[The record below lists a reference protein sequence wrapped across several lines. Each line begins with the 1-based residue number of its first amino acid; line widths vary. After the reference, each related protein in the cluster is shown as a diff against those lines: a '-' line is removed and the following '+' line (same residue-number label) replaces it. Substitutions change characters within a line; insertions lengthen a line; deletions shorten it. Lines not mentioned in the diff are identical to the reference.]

1 MRSSEVIPI
10 FSHFWTRKTVQWADF
25 RIQIHS
31 IGFLCNN
38 PNWHEAGRI
47 YPPYNFK
54 IGFCQLNFIKNFQ
67 ILFEVKIEIKRDNLT
82 PCQAH

>member
-1 MRSSEVIPI
+1 MRFPEVIPI

-47 YPPYNFK
+47 YSPYNFW
-54 IGFCQLNFIKNFQ
+54 IGFCQLNFYQKYPNVFGG
-67 ILFEVKIEIKRDNLT
+67 EN
-82 PCQAH
+82 

>member
-47 YPPYNFK
+47 YSPYNFW
-54 IGFCQLNFIKNFQ
+54 IGFQ
-67 ILFEVKIEIKRDNLT
+67 IFLEVKIEMNQDNLT
-82 PCQAH
+82 PCEAHRVL